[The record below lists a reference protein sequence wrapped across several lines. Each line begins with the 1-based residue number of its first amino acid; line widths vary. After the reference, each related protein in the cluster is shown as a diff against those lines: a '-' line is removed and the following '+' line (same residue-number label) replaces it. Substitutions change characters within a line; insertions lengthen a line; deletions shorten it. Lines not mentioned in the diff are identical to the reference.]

1 MSARNSNNSPKS
13 AGHPER
19 MVMYAELIRNYKNC
33 LIKSKQDNTNWG
45 FSEILACIGVR
56 PFITTRYYRS
66 VYTAD
71 SADHLS
77 PTLTKC
83 WTQLNWL
90 NMNTNGGMKR
100 SRQKI
105 DNIWKKRA
113 SLLTPDATEF
123 GRMSEIEGI
132 VADDPNKVRGDRCE
146 RLIYEEAGSQKH
158 LIKAWI
164 QGNALVEVLGR
175 KVGTRIAGGT
185 GGDSSNNL
193 AGLARIFNN
202 PLSYNVLPYKNSYSR
217 DGKIQYTGF
226 FIPAYEVS
234 LDPKFTDKRG
244 VTDSVAFKAF
254 YEDKRKAM
262 EGKDLMI
269 YCAEHCFTPEEAILM
284 QGDNIFDSEVIADR
298 LTHIRVFKEYTKPEP
313 MALLYDSSSTDKKK
327 IRAVSSRNSKLLV
340 VEPPI
345 LDSDGNPYKNLYVAG
360 IDAIDIG
367 TSESASDYDVSDF
380 CIVIKKRLFGMNEP
394 KYVAMYKDRPK
405 DIREAYEIA
414 LKLCLWYNAKAM
426 LEYTKIS
433 IQRYFQ
439 ERKMDYIF
447 MSRPEFAT
455 SQKTQRNKNNKKLI
469 GLPASE
475 AVITHGLELINS
487 YVSDYC
493 YSIDFDEMLEQL
505 LNYSY
510 EMKRKFDIV
519 AALGM
524 VEIADEELTGID
536 PSVKRDNKKEWKD
549 IGYYRDEN
557 GYIKFGEI
565 PTKNNFEIRWKDD

>member
-1 MSARNSNNSPKS
+1 M
-13 AGHPER
+13 H
-19 MVMYAELIRNYKNC
+19 
-33 LIKSKQDNTNWG
+33 D
-45 FSEILACIGVR
+45 
-56 PFITTRYYRS
+56 
-66 VYTAD
+66 
-71 SADHLS
+71 
-77 PTLTKC
+77 
-83 WTQLNWL
+83 
-90 NMNTNGGMKR
+90 
-100 SRQKI
+100 
-105 DNIWKKRA
+105 
-113 SLLTPDATEF
+113 
-123 GRMSEIEGI
+123 
-132 VADDPNKVRGDRCE
+132 
-146 RLIYEEAGSQKH
+146 
-158 LIKAWI
+158 
-164 QGNALVEVLGR
+164 
-175 KVGTRIAGGT
+175 
-185 GGDSSNNL
+185 
-193 AGLARIFNN
+193 
-202 PLSYNVLPYKNSYSR
+202 
-217 DGKIQYTGF
+217 
-226 FIPAYEVS
+226 
-234 LDPKFTDKRG
+234 
-244 VTDSVAFKAF
+244 
-254 YEDKRKAM
+254 
-262 EGKDLMI
+262 
-269 YCAEHCFTPEEAILM
+269 
-284 QGDNIFDSEVIADR
+284 
-298 LTHIRVFKEYTKPEP
+298 
-313 MALLYDSSSTDKKK
+313 
-327 IRAVSSRNSKLLV
+327 
-340 VEPPI
+340 
-345 LDSDGNPYKNLYVAG
+345 LYVAG

-405 DIREAYEIA
+405 DIREAYEIT